1 MAVRGKGL
9 LRRYHYLLRP
19 QTSRRWVWVTFAIIV
34 VFLVAQVGWW
44 IIFQRHYIQ
53 QTVDYAETTWLQ
65 QAALVQQLWAATSPQ
80 ERPALADEL
89 KKSFPQL
96 EVRGDSVYVR
106 PEQLSSYREGQ
117 LRFLRMFAFEG
128 PFFLG
133 VMLLGLWVI
142 AHSLASEREFK
153 RRQQNFLMAATH
165 EFRTPISTLR
175 LLVQTLELRELP
187 KEKQRSYLR
196 HMGQE
201 ISRLE
206 GLSERLL
213 ATARLEQGLS
223 KPNLGLH
230 DLNEVVREALL
241 RQREVLEARGAA
253 LSLEPAAQ
261 PLPVELD
268 LEAFGLV
275 ISNLLENAVKYS
287 PGTEKPVWVRLRA
300 QEGKAVL
307 EVEDRGVGIKRSEAA
322 RIFEPFYRSGDE
334 ATRETQGLGLGLYL
348 VRSLTALMGGSV
360 EAELLSQGSRF
371 HVWLPLRGG
380 TASAP
385 ERSPA

>member
-1 MAVRGKGL
+1 VI
-9 LRRYHYLLRP
+9 
-19 QTSRRWVWVTFAIIV
+19 FAIIV

-44 IIFQRHYIQ
+44 IIFQRRYIQ
-53 QTVDYAETTWLQ
+53 KTVEYAETTWLQ

-80 ERPALADEL
+80 GRPALAEEL
-89 KKSFPQL
+89 QKRFPQL

-128 PFFLG
+128 PFFLV
-133 VMLLGLWVI
+133 VMLLGLWII

-175 LLVQTLELRELP
+175 LLAQTLELRELP
-187 KEKQRSYLR
+187 KEKQRSYLQ

-206 GLSERLL
+206 HLSERLL

-223 KPNLGLH
+223 QANLGLH
-230 DLNEVVREALL
+230 DLNEVVGEALS
-241 RQREVLEARGAA
+241 RQSRVLEARGAT

-268 LEAFGLV
+268 PEAFDLV
-275 ISNLLENAVKYS
+275 LSNLLENAVKYS
-287 PGTEKPVWVRLRA
+287 PGSEKPVWVRLRA

-307 EVEDRGVGIKRSEAA
+307 EVEDRGVGIGRGEAA

-348 VRSLTALMGGSV
+348 VRSITELIGGRVGVEVLERGTRFTVRLPLASATALV
-360 EAELLSQGSRF
+360 
-371 HVWLPLRGG
+371 
-380 TASAP
+380 TP